1 MEPRSV
7 DLFYL
12 ACNRLEFTQETF
24 AALVANTD
32 WAYVRELVV
41 YDDGSVDGTREWLSE
56 NVVRAPVQV
65 RFVQTQFGS
74 PVVAMSHFIE
84 RAAAPILAKCDN
96 DAMYPPGWLRQSLDV
111 LDRRPEL
118 ALLGIEAMYPHS
130 DDPDLPRGYVP
141 AEFISGLGL
150 YRRAVFQHSRPR
162 AYQKWFGLEEWQMAQ
177 GRGLTRG
184 WINPALPVFLLDRFP
199 LAPWCDYSDRYI
211 QAGWQRAWPRYPRE
225 SALWQWRWPTGSPPL
240 PATAAI
246 AGTAARNGA
255 GDAVPGFSVVVLS
268 ANAANLVPCVESI
281 LANEPALPP
290 SRIIVVDDGAR
301 AEAAPRLPAVRWI
314 TGAKPFVFARN
325 ANLGIRAAGTDVFLV
340 NDDARLVTPQGFT
353 ALARRAA
360 GHPHLGVC
368 SAAVRGVVGN
378 PRQQPAGHPML
389 RMEPHSLAFV
399 CAFIP
404 AAVYATV
411 GPLDERFTGYGFED
425 NDYCTRV
432 LAAGLRLAIADCCVV
447 DHGGELPSSFR
458 TRPDIMQR
466 FHQNRQIY
474 QAKWGRAP

>member
-1 MEPRSV
+1 MEPHSV
-7 DLFYL
+7 DLLYL

-24 AALVANTD
+24 TTLVANTD

-41 YDDGSVDGTREWLSE
+41 YDDGSVDGTREWLAE
-56 NVVRAPVQV
+56 NVAAAPVQT

-74 PVVAMSHFIE
+74 PVAAMGHFIE

-96 DAMYPPGWLRQSLDV
+96 DAMYPPGWLCQSLAV
-111 LDRRPEL
+111 LDRHPEL

-130 DDPDLPRGYVP
+130 DDPALPRGYVP

-150 YRRAVFQHSRPR
+150 YHRTVFQYSRPR

-199 LAPWCDYSDRYI
+199 HAPWCDYSDRYI
-211 QAGWQRAWPRYPRE
+211 QVGWQRSWPRYPCDSE
-225 SALWQWRWPTGSPPL
+225 LWQWRWPASS
-240 PATAAI
+240 PATPAVAQ
-246 AGTAARNGA
+246 AARSA
-255 GDAVPGFSVVVLS
+255 AVPADFSVVVLS

-281 LANEPALPP
+281 LANEPALP
-290 SRIIVVDDGAR
+290 SDQIIVVDDGAR
-301 AEAAPRLPAVRWI
+301 AAAEPQLPPLRWI
-314 TGAKPFVFARN
+314 AGVKPFVFARN
-325 ANLGIRAAGTDVFLV
+325 ANLGIQAAGTDVFLV

-353 ALARRAA
+353 AVVQRARH
-360 GHPHLGVC
+360 HPQLGVC

-399 CAFIP
+399 CTFIP
-404 AAVYATV
+404 AAVYARV
-411 GPLDERFTGYGFED
+411 GSLDERFAGYGFED

-432 LAAGLRLAIADCCVV
+432 LAAGLRLMIADCCVV

-458 TRPDIMQR
+458 TRPDIMAR
-466 FHQNRQIY
+466 FHQNRRLY
-474 QAKWGRAP
+474 YEKWGHAP